1 MTTPAIEKLAARR
14 DLFLS
19 LARILLIATTL
30 LWLGMMA
37 FYDRAADNTAAPSI
51 LLTSRSAFLLW
62 MERIDAISERR
73 IWGGPSTLFGLQ
85 SLVVS
90 LVVVSAVAFL
100 RAWLNRGKL
109 SWLGIALA
117 LAAIPL
123 GVASVEAGSSLAYPV
138 ALTPA
143 NFARLAAMIETRQPG
158 LIAKLKAG
166 EHPLFPKT
174 GGAQRH
180 FTMSPDHHLVEAVP
194 AGTPPLRDHDDV
206 EGLRFALAGQAYAAG
221 DLTTLRRLL
230 PIDLA
235 MPAADLPARND
246 FARRLV
252 DMGNAAGVAPVP
264 AADRAVIA
272 ARNARWHD
280 ILTWILRVRVLLQVM
295 LWSGL
300 SCLVIGLILRWS
312 YSRIGA
318 QAARLEALQA
328 PPRRNRTASGV
339 TPI

>member
-1 MTTPAIEKLAARR
+1 MSAPAVEKLAARR
-14 DLFLS
+14 DLFLA
-19 LARILLIATTL
+19 LAKILLIATTL

-37 FYDRAADNTAAPSI
+37 FYDRAADNSAPPTI

-62 MERIDAISERR
+62 LERIDAIAERR

-85 SLVVS
+85 SFVAS
-90 LVVVSAVAFL
+90 LVVVSAIAFL

-109 SWLGIALA
+109 SWLGVALA
-117 LAAIPL
+117 LTAIPL
-123 GVASVEAGSSLAYPV
+123 GVASVAAGSSLAYPV

-143 NFARLAAMIETRQPG
+143 NFDRLAAMIEARQPG
-158 LIAKLKAG
+158 LIARLKAG
-166 EHPLFPKT
+166 ERPVFPKT
-174 GGAQRH
+174 GGAQRR
-180 FTMSPDHHLVEAVP
+180 FTMSPDHHLVESVP
-194 AGTPPLRDHDDV
+194 AGTPPLRDRDDV

-221 DLTTLRRLL
+221 DLPTLRRLL

-235 MPAADLPARND
+235 MPPADQPARND

-252 DMGNAAGVAPVP
+252 DMGNAAGGAPVP

-280 ILTWILRVRVLLQVM
+280 ILTWILRVRVLLQIM

-300 SCLVIGLILRWS
+300 TCLVIGLILRWS
-312 YSRIGA
+312 HQRIGA
-318 QAARLEALQA
+318 QAARLAELHAA
-328 PPRRNRTASGV
+328 PRRNRTAGV

>member
-1 MTTPAIEKLAARR
+1 MSTPALEKLAARR

-37 FYDRAADNTAAPSI
+37 FYDRAADDSAPPTI

-62 MERIDAISERR
+62 LERIDAIAERR

-85 SLVVS
+85 SFVAS
-90 LVVVSAVAFL
+90 LVVVSAIAFL

-117 LAAIPL
+117 LIAIPL
-123 GVASVEAGSSLAYPV
+123 GVASVGAGSSLAYPV

-143 NFARLAAMIETRQPG
+143 NFDRLAAMIEARQPG

-166 EHPLFPKT
+166 ERPAFPKT

-194 AGTPPLRDHDDV
+194 AGTPPLRDQDDV

-221 DLTTLRRLL
+221 DLQTLRRLL
-230 PIDLA
+230 PIGLA
-235 MPAADLPARND
+235 MPPADLPARND
-246 FARRLV
+246 FAHRLV
-252 DMGNAAGVAPVP
+252 DMGNAAGVVPVP
-264 AADRAVIA
+264 ADDQAVIA
-272 ARNARWHD
+272 TRNAQWHAV
-280 ILTWILRVRVLLQVM
+280 LTWILRARILLQIM

-300 SCLVIGLILRWS
+300 ACLVIGLILRWS
-312 YSRIGA
+312 HERIGA
-318 QAARLEALQA
+318 QATRLAELQA
-328 PPRRNRTASGV
+328 PRRNRTASGV